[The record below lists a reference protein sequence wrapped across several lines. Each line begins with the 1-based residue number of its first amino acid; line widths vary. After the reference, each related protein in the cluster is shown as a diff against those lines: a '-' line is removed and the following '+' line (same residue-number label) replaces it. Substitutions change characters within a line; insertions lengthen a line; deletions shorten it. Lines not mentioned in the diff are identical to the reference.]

1 MRKILTLLMMT
12 AAFTTAQTTFAGAAE
27 IGKTKMQCVILNN
40 GKVTKKTPCIATGY
54 VYAGAAYGAGS
65 GWTFQTIKGYGK
77 ITVDTSI
84 YILYDANDNII
95 LDKSGEP
102 KYEANTLMNK
112 KDAIMR
118 YRMPTTFKVL
128 TKKQEELYYNGK
140 LKNTKGKTIEPYTC
154 LHQKN
159 KPNFEFCFD
168 AGFPG

>member
-1 MRKILTLLMMT
+1 
-12 AAFTTAQTTFAGAAE
+12 
-27 IGKTKMQCVILNN
+27 
-40 GKVTKKTPCIATGY
+40 
-54 VYAGAAYGAGS
+54 
-65 GWTFQTIKGYGK
+65 
-77 ITVDTSI
+77 
-84 YILYDANDNII
+84 
-95 LDKSGEP
+95 
-102 KYEANTLMNK
+102 
-112 KDAIMR
+112 MR

>member
-1 MRKILTLLMMT
+1 M
-12 AAFTTAQTTFAGAAE
+12 
-27 IGKTKMQCVILNN
+27 
-40 GKVTKKTPCIATGY
+40 
-54 VYAGAAYGAGS
+54 
-65 GWTFQTIKGYGK
+65 
-77 ITVDTSI
+77 
-84 YILYDANDNII
+84 
-95 LDKSGEP
+95 GEP

-154 LHQKN
+154 LCQKN

-168 AGFPG
+168 AGFSG